1 MIKLVG
7 IAVVALILTTLLKKI
22 NPIFS
27 IFITVCASVIIL
39 VMISNDIS
47 SVLSIFNEIINKIAA
62 STFAVYLIHCQAIFL
77 PILWD
82 KIVHAQQWQTIP
94 YTAGYELLVAC
105 VIYCTATLI
114 DFTRLYIL
122 HLWSKIKVRFG

>member
-39 VMISNDIS
+39 VMI
-47 SVLSIFNEIINKIAA
+47 V
-62 STFAVYLIHCQAIFL
+62 
-77 PILWD
+77 W
-82 KIVHAQQWQTIP
+82 
-94 YTAGYELLVAC
+94 
-105 VIYCTATLI
+105 
-114 DFTRLYIL
+114 
-122 HLWSKIKVRFG
+122 

>member
-47 SVLSIFNEIINKIAA
+47 SVLSIFNEIINKINNDNTYIKALLKMLGISLLSQFVVNICNDCGESALA
-62 STFAVYLIHCQAIFL
+62 SQVELASKIIIIITVL
-77 PILWD
+77 PIFETIIN
-82 KIVHAQQWQTIP
+82 IVT
-94 YTAGYELLVAC
+94 GLL
-105 VIYCTATLI
+105 
-114 DFTRLYIL
+114 
-122 HLWSKIKVRFG
+122 K